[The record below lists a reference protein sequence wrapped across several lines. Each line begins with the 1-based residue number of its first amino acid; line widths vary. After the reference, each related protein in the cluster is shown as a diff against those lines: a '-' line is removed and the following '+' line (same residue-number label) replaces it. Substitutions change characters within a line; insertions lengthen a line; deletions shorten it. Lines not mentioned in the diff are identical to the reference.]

1 VQVGRKLFST
11 PATSSGSMVELPD
24 TVALDVVILP
34 PGPIMDMVIGANRI
48 LLAGNPGGGI
58 RLDKGGSLPH
68 ISVAIFSAKR
78 EDIPEITSKIDRI
91 TRRCSPMA
99 LTIDAIAK
107 RRAGTGGTV
116 SVFHIPRPDILQLF
130 HKVVMNAIMQYMSP
144 PTGPEIF
151 SGEASQA
158 SLDCLLQFPKSS
170 AYARYSPHITLGFGD
185 LPELIPGIDL
195 PVRFEA
201 TRVAICHLGNHCTC
215 RRVIAQFDFG
225 VNRRP

>member
-1 VQVGRKLFST
+1 MQVGREPFFI
-11 PATSSGSMVELPD
+11 PATSSGSMTELPD
-24 TVALDVVILP
+24 MVALDVVILP
-34 PGPIMDMVIGANRI
+34 PGPIMDMAIGANRI

-58 RLDKGGSLPH
+58 RLEKDISLPH
-68 ISVAIFSAKR
+68 ISVAIFPARR
-78 EDIPEITSKIDRI
+78 EDIPEIARRIDRI

-107 RRAGTGGTV
+107 RRVGTETMV
-116 SVFHIPRPDILQLF
+116 SVFHIPRPDVLQLF
-130 HKVVMNAIMQYMSP
+130 HKAVMNAMMPYMSS

-151 SGEASQA
+151 AGEASQA

-170 AYARYSPHITLGFGD
+170 AYARYSPHITLGSGD
-185 LPELIPGIDL
+185 LPELVPGIDL

-215 RRVIAQFDFG
+215 QKILAQFDLG
-225 VNRRP
+225 ANRRP